1 MKAVSC
7 VHGTLSVI
15 EMPAPPKPADGQLV
29 VNVASCGICG
39 SDLHAKDHADEVRS
53 NADEMGYRDFM
64 RSDTPRGDGSRVL
77 RGGGRRARPQDP
89 KGFRSAPEWCPSRW
103 CAVTVV
109 CT

>member
-64 RSDTPRGDGSRVL
+64 RSDTPVVMGHEFSGGEVAERGRKT
-77 RGGGRRARPQDP
+77 RRAS
-89 KGFRSAPEWCPSRW
+89 GSAPEWCPSRW